1 MFNMQTTVSDDGEGN
16 VKLNFDKLQVVCLEY
31 QWSDDNEFRKGLL
44 CSYSLYLS
52 LHSCW
57 QNTPW
62 AVPFKSADLWFHQN
76 LNFYSNLLQILEGL
90 CKFQQYIDYSI

>member
-31 QWSDDNEFRKGLL
+31 QWSDDNEFMKGLL

-52 LHSCW
+52 LHFPVDKIRPGLCH
-57 QNTPW
+57 
-62 AVPFKSADLWFHQN
+62 L
-76 LNFYSNLLQILEGL
+76 NLLIYDAKTEIFILIC
-90 CKFQQYIDYSI
+90 CK